1 MTSAAEAMVA
11 ATARL
16 RAAGVPDPAR
26 DARVLLAHAA
36 RVDAARVT
44 LIAPEDIA
52 PDIAERFDTL
62 VALRAVRVPV
72 SHLIGQREFY
82 GRAFKVSADVLDPRP
97 ESETLI
103 EAALAEGFDAALDL
117 GIGSGCLL
125 VTLLAERTGARGV
138 GVDLS
143 EAACLQASAN
153 AVLHDVAERA
163 QVVQGDWF
171 DPVEGRFDLIVAN
184 PPYLARAEME
194 DVAPELRDHEPRG
207 ALTDEGDGLSAYR
220 IIAAEAGSY
229 LTPNGRVLCEFGWTQ
244 GAQVHAIFTA
254 QGWGDVQLLPDMD
267 GRDRVVIARNPA

>member
-1 MTSAAEAMVA
+1 MTAAEAMAA

-36 RVDAARVT
+36 QVDAARVT

-52 PDIAERFDTL
+52 PDIAERYDHL

-82 GRAFKVSADVLDPRP
+82 GRAFKVSSDVLDPRP

-103 EAALAEGFDAALDL
+103 EAALTQPFARVLDL
-117 GIGSGCLL
+117 GTGSGCLL
-125 VTLLAERTGARGV
+125 VTLLAERHQAHGT

-153 AVLHDVAERA
+153 VVMHDVAVRA
-163 QVVQGDWF
+163 QVVQGNWF

-184 PPYLARAEME
+184 PPYLAAHEMAAI
-194 DVAPELRDHEPRG
+194 APELRDHEPRM
-207 ALTDEGDGLSAYR
+207 ALTDEADGLSAYR
-220 IIAAEAGSY
+220 VIAALAGSY
-229 LTPNGRVLCEFGWTQ
+229 LTAGGRVLCEFGATQ
-244 GAQVHAIFTA
+244 GPDVRAIFVS
-254 QGWGDVQLLPDMD
+254 QGWGDVRILPDLD
-267 GRDRVVIARNPA
+267 GRDRVVIAQNPA